1 MNGRWDIKL
10 AWPQPALIIER
21 TQTKGAAALVH
32 RVIMQACHRGMI
44 NLVHLGIGHLL
55 CVG

>member
-21 TQTKGAAALVH
+21 TKTKGAAALVH